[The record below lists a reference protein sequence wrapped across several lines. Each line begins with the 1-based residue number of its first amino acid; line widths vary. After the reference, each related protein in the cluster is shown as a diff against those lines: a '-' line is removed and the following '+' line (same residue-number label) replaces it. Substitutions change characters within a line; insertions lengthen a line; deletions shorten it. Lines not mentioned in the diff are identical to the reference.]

1 MPDSGEGFSWRE
13 EKQNWG
19 KGPDLIIK
27 QTCPSWKSYL

>member
-1 MPDSGEGFSWRE
+1 MLDPGEELKWAE

-27 QTCPSWKSYL
+27 QMCQSWKSCL